1 MVGIVKWLRHR
12 VVAPVYVGS
21 NPTTHPII
29 IVGVS
34 PSGKATDSDSV
45 MRRFESCYPSQ
56 KQRGVGEMILS
67 DIERRWLEVRF
78 YYFIL
83 DLYHIRNN
91 FLDAIAAISAIRQ
104 ISDKDTKKVQEL
116 AATMTSDPYYLPSEE
131 ELIILAS
138 MNGIKQKRI
147 AEYVG
152 KSQPTINWI
161 IKNKSKNFISYPKLS
176 IKEDEEIKEFFDILE
191 IFKKAGL

>member
-1 MVGIVKWLRHR
+1 
-12 VVAPVYVGS
+12 
-21 NPTTHPII
+21 
-29 IVGVS
+29 
-34 PSGKATDSDSV
+34 
-45 MRRFESCYPSQ
+45 
-56 KQRGVGEMILS
+56 MILS

-116 AATMTSDPYYLPSEE
+116 AATITSDPYYLPSEE

-138 MNGIKQKRI
+138 MNGITQKRI
-147 AEYVG
+147 AEYVN

-191 IFKKAGL
+191 VFKKAGL